1 MKAAEGERER
11 ERDRLRERNAKQLG
25 VCKVTRNK
33 R

>member
-11 ERDRLRERNAKQLG
+11 DRLREKNAKQLG